1 MPSRNGVGS
10 APLRP
15 HLGPPDSSSQ
25 ARHTRSSAAI
35 QAAHG
40 MYGQMKRSSLA
51 LNCSTSE
58 LEERPHKSLRMAC
71 DMLQR
76 LERKVGARVERTIL
90 TLPRLDLLQDPPLE
104 ILDG

>member
-1 MPSRNGVGS
+1 MWS
-10 APLRP
+10 ATKTC
-15 HLGPPDSSSQ
+15 G
-25 ARHTRSSAAI
+25 T
-35 QAAHG
+35 
-40 MYGQMKRSSLA
+40 YGQMKGNCLA

-58 LEERPHKSLRMAC
+58 LEERPHKGLRMAC

-90 TLPRLDLLQDPPLE
+90 TLPRLDLLQGPPLE